1 MAANTTSNDDIQDS
15 IQVALDAADT
25 AAGVT
30 EEFNNLKEQFEVVNI
45 QAKRIYNSVL
55 IIFVSAIAAGI
66 LSLGA
71 ALLVYYKTLGTL
83 QTNANVSI
91 EALAI
96 FTENVA
102 KLDKSLATVE
112 SNAENQEVI
121 KTSLDNIKSSSEKA
135 STDLQGAEGR
145 YSKAI
150 KISVQDTENLIKQ
163 FATTTLES
171 IQSKN
176 ALTQEQ
182 LSNQISNIEQ
192 FFLNLSAEENV
203 DNTNG
208 DTIVT
213 YRQFQVL
220 ENKVDQLMM
229 LQKELTANIIEMNRT
244 AKAAAMKKKLAP
256 KKVIA
261 KPAPNPFKLNVPW
274 VKLLQKSSQRL
285 RLPPN

>member
-102 KLDKSLATVE
+102 KLDKSLETVE

-121 KTSLDNIKSSSEKA
+121 KTSLDNIKSASEKA
-135 STDLQGAEGR
+135 STDLAGAEGR

-176 ALTQEQ
+176 AVTQEQ

-192 FFLNLSAEENV
+192 FFSNLSAEENA
-203 DNTNG
+203 DNATG

-256 KKVIA
+256 KKVIS
-261 KPAPNPFKLNVPW
+261 KPAPNPFKLNVP
-274 VKLLQKSSQRL
+274 
-285 RLPPN
+285 

>member
-1 MAANTTSNDDIQDS
+1 
-15 IQVALDAADT
+15 
-25 AAGVT
+25 
-30 EEFNNLKEQFEVVNI
+30 
-45 QAKRIYNSVL
+45 
-55 IIFVSAIAAGI
+55 
-66 LSLGA
+66 
-71 ALLVYYKTLGTL
+71 
-83 QTNANVSI
+83 
-91 EALAI
+91 
-96 FTENVA
+96 
-102 KLDKSLATVE
+102 
-112 SNAENQEVI
+112 
-121 KTSLDNIKSSSEKA
+121 
-135 STDLQGAEGR
+135 
-145 YSKAI
+145 
-150 KISVQDTENLIKQ
+150 VQDTENLIKQ

-261 KPAPNPFKLNVPW
+261 KPAPNPFKLNVP
-274 VKLLQKSSQRL
+274 
-285 RLPPN
+285 

>member
-1 MAANTTSNDDIQDS
+1 M
-15 IQVALDAADT
+15 
-25 AAGVT
+25 
-30 EEFNNLKEQFEVVNI
+30 
-45 QAKRIYNSVL
+45 
-55 IIFVSAIAAGI
+55 
-66 LSLGA
+66 
-71 ALLVYYKTLGTL
+71 YYKTLGTL

-102 KLDKSLATVE
+102 KLDKSLEIIE
-112 SNAENQEVI
+112 SNAENQDVI
-121 KTSLDNIKSSSEKA
+121 KTSLDSIKSASEKA
-135 STDLQGAEGR
+135 STDLSGAENR

-150 KISVQDTENLIKQ
+150 KISVKDTENLIKQ

-176 ALTQEQ
+176 AVTQEQ

-192 FFLNLSAEENV
+192 FFQKKTAEENADNV
-203 DNTNG
+203 DV
-208 DTIVT
+208 DSIVT

-244 AKAAAMKKKLAP
+244 AKAAALKRKTAP
-256 KKVIA
+256 
-261 KPAPNPFKLNVPW
+261 
-274 VKLLQKSSQRL
+274 
-285 RLPPN
+285 

>member
-1 MAANTTSNDDIQDS
+1 MAAKTTSNDDIQDS

-30 EEFNNLKEQFEVVNI
+30 EEFNTLKEQFEVVNI

-55 IIFVSAIAAGI
+55 IIFLSAIAAGV

-71 ALLVYYKTLGTL
+71 ALLMYYKTLGTL

-91 EALAI
+91 EALAV

-102 KLDKSLATVE
+102 KLDKSLETVE
-112 SNAENQEVI
+112 SNAENQNII
-121 KTSLDNIKSSSEKA
+121 KTSLDNIKSASEKA
-135 STDLQGAEGR
+135 SKDLSGAESR

-176 ALTQEQ
+176 AATQEQ
-182 LSNQISNIEQ
+182 LLSQITNIEQ
-192 FFLNLSAEENV
+192 FFSKKSAEENEGNTEV
-203 DNTNG
+203 DS
-208 DTIVT
+208 IVT

-229 LQKELTANIIEMNRT
+229 LQKELTANIIEMNRA
-244 AKAAAMKKKLAP
+244 AKAAAVKKKVAP
-256 KKVIA
+256 KKVVA
-261 KPAPNPFKLNVPW
+261 KPAPNPFKLNVDD
-274 VKLLQKSSQRL
+274 
-285 RLPPN
+285 

>member
-30 EEFNNLKEQFEVVNI
+30 EEFNGLKEQFEVVNI

-55 IIFVSAIAAGI
+55 IIFLSAIVAGV

-71 ALLVYYKTLGTL
+71 ALLMYYKTLGTL

-102 KLDKSLATVE
+102 KLDKSLKTVE

-121 KTSLDNIKSSSEKA
+121 KTSLVNMKSASEKA
-135 STDLQGAEGR
+135 STDLSGAEGR

-176 ALTQEQ
+176 AVTQKQ

-192 FFLNLSAEENV
+192 FFSNLSAEENA
-203 DNTNG
+203 DNSNG

-213 YRQFQVL
+213 YRQFQIL

-244 AKAAAMKKKLAP
+244 AKVAAMKKKAVP
-256 KKVIA
+256 KKVVA
-261 KPAPNPFKLNVPW
+261 KPEPNPFKFNVP
-274 VKLLQKSSQRL
+274 
-285 RLPPN
+285 

>member
-1 MAANTTSNDDIQDS
+1 MAANTTSSDDIQDS

-30 EEFNNLKEQFEVVNI
+30 EEFSDLKDQFEVVNI

-55 IIFVSAIAAGI
+55 IIFLSAIVAGV

-71 ALLVYYKTLGTL
+71 ALLMYYKTLGTL

-102 KLDKSLATVE
+102 KLDKSLETIE
-112 SNAENQEVI
+112 SNAENQDII
-121 KTSLDNIKSSSEKA
+121 KTSLDSIKSASEKA
-135 STDLQGAEGR
+135 STDLSGAENR

-150 KISVQDTENLIKQ
+150 KISVKDTENLIKQ

-176 ALTQEQ
+176 AVTQEQ

-192 FFLNLSAEENV
+192 FFQKKTTEESTV
-203 DNTNG
+203 DV
-208 DTIVT
+208 DSIVT

-229 LQKELTANIIEMNRT
+229 LQKELTANILEMNRT
-244 AKAAAMKKKLAP
+244 AKAAALKRKTAP
-256 KKVIA
+256 KKVVA
-261 KPAPNPFKLNVPW
+261 KPAPNPFKLNVP
-274 VKLLQKSSQRL
+274 
-285 RLPPN
+285 

>member
-1 MAANTTSNDDIQDS
+1 MAANTTSSDDIQDS

-30 EEFNNLKEQFEVVNI
+30 EEFSDLKDQFEVVNI

-55 IIFVSAIAAGI
+55 IIFLSAIVAGV

-71 ALLVYYKTLGTL
+71 ALLMYYKTLGTL

-102 KLDKSLATVE
+102 KLDKSLETIE
-112 SNAENQEVI
+112 SNAENQDII
-121 KTSLDNIKSSSEKA
+121 KTSLDSIKSASEKA
-135 STDLQGAEGR
+135 STDLSGAENR

-150 KISVQDTENLIKQ
+150 KISVKDTENLIKQ

-176 ALTQEQ
+176 AVTQEQ

-192 FFLNLSAEENV
+192 FFQKKTTEESTV
-203 DNTNG
+203 DV
-208 DTIVT
+208 DSIVT

-229 LQKELTANIIEMNRT
+229 LQKELTANILEMNRT
-244 AKAAAMKKKLAP
+244 AKAAALKRKTAP
-256 KKVIA
+256 KKVVS
-261 KPAPNPFKLNVPW
+261 KPAPNPFKLNVP
-274 VKLLQKSSQRL
+274 
-285 RLPPN
+285 

>member
-1 MAANTTSNDDIQDS
+1 MAANTTSSDDIQDS

-30 EEFNNLKEQFEVVNI
+30 EEFSDLKDQFEVVNI

-55 IIFVSAIAAGI
+55 IIFLSAIVAGV

-71 ALLVYYKTLGTL
+71 ALLMYYKTLGTL

-102 KLDKSLATVE
+102 KLDKSLEIIE
-112 SNAENQEVI
+112 SNAEN
-121 KTSLDNIKSSSEKA
+121 
-135 STDLQGAEGR
+135 R

-150 KISVQDTENLIKQ
+150 KISVKDTENLIKQ

-176 ALTQEQ
+176 AVTQEQ

-192 FFLNLSAEENV
+192 FFQKKTAEESADNV
-203 DNTNG
+203 DV
-208 DTIVT
+208 DSIVT

-244 AKAAAMKKKLAP
+244 AKAAALKRKTAP
-256 KKVIA
+256 KKVVA
-261 KPAPNPFKLNVPW
+261 KPAPNPFKLNVP
-274 VKLLQKSSQRL
+274 
-285 RLPPN
+285 

>member
-1 MAANTTSNDDIQDS
+1 MATKTTSNDDIQDS

-30 EEFNNLKEQFEVVNI
+30 EEFNNLKDQFEVVNI

-55 IIFVSAIAAGI
+55 IIFLSAIAAGV

-71 ALLVYYKTLGTL
+71 ALLMYYKTLGTL

-91 EALAI
+91 EALAV

-102 KLDKSLATVE
+102 KLDKSLETVE
-112 SNAENQEVI
+112 PNAENQDII
-121 KTSLDNIKSSSEKA
+121 KTSLENIKSASEKA
-135 STDLQGAEGR
+135 SNDLSGAEGR

-176 ALTQEQ
+176 ASAQQQ
-182 LSNQISNIEQ
+182 LLSQITNIEQ
-192 FFLNLSAEENV
+192 FFQDRSAEESEGNV
-203 DNTNG
+203 DG
-208 DTIVT
+208 DSIVT

-244 AKAAAMKKKLAP
+244 AKAAAMKKKVVP
-256 KKVIA
+256 KKVVA
-261 KPAPNPFKLNVPW
+261 KPAPNPFKLNVDD
-274 VKLLQKSSQRL
+274 
-285 RLPPN
+285 